1 MKRDN
6 KIAYI
11 LIFIFLIALIIC
23 IIILNK
29 NNKDIT
35 INNGDT
41 LVNNDITI
49 NGSDFKLLNN
59 QNIFFSLQN
68 SINDY
73 YENLDNEEYI
83 NNIVIDEKE
92 KLNKLDN
99 LTYIMNKAYYL
110 DIDDTTFYVVSG
122 KVIKE
127 SYVNGDNS
135 YNTGIY
141 FIYVYNNTI
150 RLKRLNASNIDVF
163 LNKLYY
169 QGNIDLKEGISYEV
183 NTISIE
189 NKLTYYLG
197 NFMNNLMY
205 YPKDAYSLLDNNMKK
220 FYSSYNI
227 FLSDVMK
234 VYNKITP
241 VIFSYSS
248 ISKSDY
254 MVYNVV
260 DDKQNNIV
268 ITEYGIMDYK
278 IFIDIY

>member
-92 KLNKLDN
+92 NLNKLDN

-110 DIDDTTFYVVSG
+110 DIDDATFYVVSG

-189 NKLTYYLG
+189 NKLTYYLS

>member
-11 LIFIFLIALIIC
+11 LIFIFLIAVIIC

-29 NNKDIT
+29 NNKNIT

-41 LVNNDITI
+41 LINNDITI

-92 KLNKLDN
+92 NLNKLDN

-110 DIDDTTFYVVSG
+110 DIDDATLYVVSG

-127 SYVNGDNS
+127 SYVNGDNG

-150 RLKRLNASNIDVF
+150 RLKRLNVSNIDVF

-169 QGNIDLKEGISYEV
+169 QGNIDLKEGLSYEV
-183 NTISIE
+183 NTTSIE
-189 NKLTYYLG
+189 NKLTYYLS

-205 YPKDAYSLLDNNMKK
+205 YPNDAYSLLGNNMKK

-234 VYNKITP
+234 IYEKITP

-248 ISKSDY
+248 ISKDDY
-254 MVYNVV
+254 MVYNIV